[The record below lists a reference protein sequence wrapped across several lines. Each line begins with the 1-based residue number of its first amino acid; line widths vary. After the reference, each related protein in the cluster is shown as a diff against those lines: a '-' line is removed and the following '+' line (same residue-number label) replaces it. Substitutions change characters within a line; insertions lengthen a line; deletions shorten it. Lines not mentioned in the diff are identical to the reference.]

1 MSTCTTIAMD
11 GPDGTG
17 KTTQINL
24 LKEALEAKGH
34 KVLLTKSSGG
44 TPIGQALREVSLS
57 NVDRPAETD
66 LYISLAMGVALT
78 NQLESA
84 RKKYDYIIID
94 RSPLSIIA
102 YQNYGA
108 QLKNQQLGLDAC
120 KKLLQDWH
128 IDTLFVLQ
136 ISDTELA
143 KRNEIRK
150 QTNSTE
156 TTNYFETQPEDYK
169 QRVKTGYTEALSYAQ
184 SLNLRTNLIP
194 ISADKDERTIHA
206 SLINHLKDVL

>member
-1 MSTCTTIAMD
+1 MSTCTTIAID

-24 LKEALEAKGH
+24 LKDVLEAKGH

-57 NVDRPAETD
+57 NIDRSAETD

-78 NQLESA
+78 DQLKSA
-84 RKKYDYIIID
+84 RKDCDVIIID

-108 QLKNQQLGLDAC
+108 QLENQQLGLDAC
-120 KKLLQDWH
+120 KKLLEDWQ
-128 IDTLFVLQ
+128 IDTLLVLQ

-156 TTNYFETQPEDYK
+156 TTNYFETQSEDYK
-169 QRVKTGYTEALSYAQ
+169 QRVKLGYTQALAYAQ
-184 SLNLRTNLIP
+184 SLNLQTKLIP
-194 ISADKDERTIHA
+194 ISANEDEQTIH
-206 SLINHLKDVL
+206 LNLLEHLKDVL